1 MKKTR
6 KYIQY
11 PTYNDP
17 KFNIK
22 ITNHPDFVDTKYI
35 ANLANIRSVEEKATE
50 QIEDH
55 VFEIAS
61 YQLFIKTFLSLNT
74 PYNSMLLYH
83 GLGTGKTCSAIG
95 TSEDIRNYY
104 KQFNIDGKIYIIA
117 SPNVQDNFRLQL
129 FNETKLIS
137 INGEWNINGCVGKSI
152 INEINPLHIKN
163 YPRDKL
169 IQHIKSIINKYYVFL
184 GYTKLAKLIN
194 TLIEKDPIN
203 YLDLQKMFNDN
214 LVIIDEYHNMR
225 TEIDMESLKSKKN
238 TTEQLDNL
246 VEHTQNM
253 RLLLLSATPLYNNYK
268 EIIWT
273 LNLLRK
279 NDKRSKITSS
289 DIFTLAGFTANGR
302 EKLLEYSRG
311 YISFV
316 KGDNPFIFP
325 YKLYPPMYPNYYKQ
339 IIESDDF
346 PTIQLNGKNIND
358 LDDNSRSTISD
369 EYTNNSMDDEG
380 SPSSSLIQLRD
391 KNDNTNMNILN
402 KLITMV
408 KLEKEQYD
416 TYSYIIQNTIANN
429 PNFKELKGFKYTDLL
444 LPLQSLN
451 ITYPVDVGFGG
462 SPPPNSLV
470 GTNGLLQIVNYV
482 DHSKFKITYAYNSKH
497 TGFFKPGTVDSPSIL
512 KQYSS
517 KIHEIC
523 CHIQKSIGIVLIYSN
538 FIDGGLVPMAMALEE
553 MGIHRHNGTNLFS
566 NVNTAKKGSY
576 VMITGEPVISPNN
589 LEDVNNATNI
599 NNLYGEQIKVILI
612 TKAGSEG
619 IDLKY
624 IRQVHIMDPW
634 YNMNRIEQIIGR
646 AVRNYSHK
654 DLPFEQRNVQI
665 FLYGSLCPHPDTNI
679 ESLDVY
685 MYRKAEKKAIHI
697 GEVTRLLKQ
706 GAVDC
711 ILNYEQQQ
719 FTYKNLNDNYH
730 LGEIVQTFSDGVTIL
745 NLKIGDLPFSANCDY
760 MSVCEYQCIPME
772 KISKKQNEIMNE
784 YVIKMNT
791 DNVQTSIKELFKQS
805 YTYTYEELYTELN
818 SKKNYNNYQIYYAL
832 TQIINSKQTI
842 IDMMNRPGTLVNIG
856 RFYLFQPVEINDEN
870 INIYDRIRPIP
881 NKRHKLHININ
892 EQTDEVNE
900 MKTIQNIKKH
910 TKLINITKSTLTK
923 HMTVIEKAFKGSN
936 QIKIDKHDEY
946 ASYKYMGISINVI
959 SEIFNDMGMEDL
971 YRLVIHTYIDQMN
984 YDEKLQLLEYVLSN
998 QIRNDIAMNNNKL
1011 YYLPYIVAYFQNE
1024 LIIKYNGIKFIIMYK
1039 IQNDV
1044 LKFSPIV
1051 ISTIEGEGGGEPE
1064 DILEVVPSFDDMN
1077 HIEEYMNNMCSNFK
1091 NSKNKYL
1098 GFMDYDVKKKS
1109 YYFKIKDNGGKRNT
1123 GRLCYQKIKKEVI
1136 INFKE
1141 IIPSNIVD
1149 ILTSQKTFTK
1159 PKEYLCI
1166 LLMLLMRKLQLYY
1179 GPEYYKC
1186 IN

>member
-6 KYIQY
+6 KYVQY
-11 PTYNDP
+11 PTYNDS

-35 ANLANIRSVEEKATE
+35 ANLSNIRSVEEKATE
-50 QIEDH
+50 RVDTI
-55 VFEIAS
+55 FEIAS
-61 YQLFIKTFLSLNT
+61 YQLFIKTFLSPNT

-95 TSEDIRNYY
+95 ASEDTRNYY

-129 FNETKLIS
+129 FNESKLIN

-152 INEINPLHIKN
+152 INEVNPLHIKN

-184 GYTKLAKLIN
+184 GYTQLAKLIN

-203 YLDLQKMFNDN
+203 YVELQKMFNDN
-214 LVIIDEYHNMR
+214 FIIIDEYHNMR
-225 TEIDMESLKSKKN
+225 SVLDINSSQLKKKMP
-238 TTEQLDNL
+238 EQLDNL

-253 RLLLLSATPLYNNYK
+253 RLLLLSATPLYDNYK

-273 LNLLRK
+273 LNILRK
-279 NDKRSKITSS
+279 NDKRGIIHSK
-289 DIFTLAGFTANGR
+289 DIFTAFGFTVDGR
-302 EKLLEYSRG
+302 DKLLEYSRG

-325 YKLYPPMYPNYYKQ
+325 YKLYPPTYPNYYKQ
-339 IIESDDF
+339 IIDSDDF

-358 LDDNSRSTISD
+358 LDENNNNSKSTISTISD
-369 EYTNNSMDDEG
+369 EYTKNSLDEEEN
-380 SPSSSLIQLRD
+380 SIQL
-391 KNDNTNMNILN
+391 KNKNETTNMTILN
-402 KLITMV
+402 KLITIV
-408 KLEKEQYD
+408 KMDKKQYD

-429 PNFKELKGFKYTDLL
+429 PNFNDLTGFKYTDLQ

-451 ITYPVDVGFGG
+451 IAYPFEDGS
-462 SPPPNSLV
+462 SPPPNMLV
-470 GTNGLLQIVNYV
+470 GTNGLLQVVHYV
-482 DHSKFKITYAYNSKH
+482 DNSKFKITYAYNPKH
-497 TGFFKPGTVDSPSIL
+497 NGFFKPGTLESPSML

-523 CHIQKSIGIVLIYSN
+523 GRIQKSVGIILIYSN

-553 MGIHRHNGTNLFS
+553 LGIHRYGGNNLFS
-566 NVNTAKKGSY
+566 NINTPKTGSY
-576 VMITGEPVISPNN
+576 VMITGDPVLSPNN
-589 LEDVNNATNI
+589 LDDVNSATNI

-654 DLPFEQRNVQI
+654 DLPFDQRNVEI
-665 FLYGSLCPHPDTNI
+665 FLYGSLCPHPDKNI
-679 ESLDVY
+679 ESLDLY
-685 MYRKAEKKAIHI
+685 MYRKAEKKAIQI

-711 ILNYEQQQ
+711 ILNYDQQQ
-719 FTYKNLNDNYH
+719 FTYKNLNDNYN
-730 LGEIVQTFSDGVTIL
+730 LGEISQTFSDGTTIP

-760 MSVCEYQCIPME
+760 MNVCEYKCIPME
-772 KISKKQNEIMNE
+772 NISKKTNEIMDE

-791 DNVQTSIKELFKQS
+791 DNVQTNIKELFKQS
-805 YTYTYEELYTELN
+805 YMYTYEELYTYLN
-818 SKKNYNNYQIYYAL
+818 NKKNYNNYQIYYAL

-842 IDMMNRPGTLVNIG
+842 IDMQNRPGTLVNVG
-856 RFYLFQPVEINDEN
+856 RFYLFQPIEINDEN
-870 INIYDRIRPIP
+870 INIYDRIKPIP
-881 NKRHKLHININ
+881 YKRHKLHININ
-892 EQTDEVNE
+892 EQTDEINE

-910 TKLINITKSTLTK
+910 KKSVNITKSFINK
-923 HMTVIEKAFKGSN
+923 HLNIIQKLFLGPNNVKV
-936 QIKIDKHDEY
+936 DKHDES
-946 ASYKYMGISINVI
+946 ATYKYMGLSINVI
-959 SEIFNDMGMEDL
+959 SELFTDMGVEDL
-971 YRLVIHTYIDQMN
+971 YNLVIRTYIDHMD
-984 YDEKLQLLEYVLSN
+984 YDDKLQLLEYAISS
-998 QIRNDIAMNNNKL
+998 QIRNDIATNNPKW
-1011 YYLPYIVAYFQNE
+1011 YYLPYIVDYFQKE
-1024 LIIKYNGIKFIIMYK
+1024 LIIQYNGIKFVIMYK
-1039 IQNDV
+1039 LQNDV
-1044 LKFSPIV
+1044 LRFSPVV
-1051 ISTIEGEGGGEPE
+1051 ISNMDGESENMVE
-1064 DILEVVPSFDDMN
+1064 LVPTFDDMTQ
-1077 HIEEYMNNMCSNFK
+1077 IEEYMNNLCSNFK
-1091 NSKNKYL
+1091 NSKNNYL
-1098 GFMDYDVKKKS
+1098 GFMDYDVKKQS

-1136 INFKE
+1136 LNFKE
-1141 IIPSNIVD
+1141 IIPSHIVD
-1149 ILTSQKTFTK
+1149 MLTIQKIFTK

-1166 LLMLLMRKLQLYY
+1166 LLMLLMRKLNFYY